1 MYFVVEC
8 TTISAPH
15 SMGRHSTG
23 VAKVL
28 STRNGTPFLW
38 AVRANF
44 SRSSTAMAGLAMVSP
59 NNAFVL
65 GRNAFS
71 ISSSGASASTKVHS
85 MPNFFSVTANRFTV
99 PP

>member
-1 MYFVVEC
+1 
-8 TTISAPH
+8 
-15 SMGRHSTG
+15 
-23 VAKVL
+23 
-28 STRNGTPFLW
+28 
-38 AVRANF
+38 
-44 SRSSTAMAGLAMVSP
+44 MAGLAMVSP